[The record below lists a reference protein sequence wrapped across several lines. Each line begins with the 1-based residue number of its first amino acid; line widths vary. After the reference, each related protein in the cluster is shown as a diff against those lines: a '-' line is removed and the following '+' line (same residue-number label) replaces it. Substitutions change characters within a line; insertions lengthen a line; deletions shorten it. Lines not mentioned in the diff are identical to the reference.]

1 MNRNVGRGERV
12 VRGVL
17 GVAMAT
23 CAVIAPFSL
32 AVRLGIFGAVG
43 GYLAF
48 SALVGTC
55 LGYRLI
61 GKATC
66 SVETRR

>member
-1 MNRNVGRGERV
+1 MKRNLGRGERV
-12 VRGVL
+12 LRGVL
-17 GVAMAT
+17 GLAMAT

-32 AVRLGIFGAVG
+32 AARLGIFGAVG
-43 GYLAF
+43 GYLAL

-66 SVETRR
+66 STETRQ